1 MARVSPLQNHCFQ
14 WNFHFDQKQHGTR
27 EPDLG
32 FGDIWHNMISKL
44 NIGKSI
50 GCYSNLRKADIL
62 SISSHPC

>member
-1 MARVSPLQNHCFQ
+1 MYV
-14 WNFHFDQKQHGTR
+14 HGTR

-62 SISSHPC
+62 SISSHPCQYKTFLRNLTTEQI